1 MTGYDETEERRK
13 RFAQVWSVSRQDAG
27 KTQEEMAKGLGISKK
42 TVQNWENGVTFPD
55 LFTGCE
61 WFRVLGMNPLPY
73 YLAYLFP
80 EFFDSIDP
88 EDGDETI
95 GEALDF
101 LVQNLTAKEKRELL
115 YLMAGR
121 HGSPWYSLLQLFTA
135 HCHLSM
141 RGRVAVATQVLETY
155 ELEKSLGEL
164 VCPRNVAPDITILR
178 DSVEQAKKSVVSR
191 TKGYTTIVSRQNTGA
206 NDEKN
211 R

>member
-101 LVQNLTAKEKRELL
+101 LVQNLTAKEKREML

-135 HCHLSM
+135 HCHLSL
-141 RGRVAVATQVLETY
+141 RSRVAVATQVLETY
-155 ELEKSLGEL
+155 ELEQSLGEL
-164 VCPRNVAPDITILR
+164 VCTRNVAPDVTILR
-178 DSVEQAKKSVVSR
+178 DSVEQAKKAVVSR
-191 TKGYTTIVSRQNTGA
+191 TKGYTTIVTRQKSGA